1 MLFNSIEFLV
11 FLPMVFVLY
20 WFVFQKREWQNLL
33 IVTASY
39 VFYGWWDWRFLFL
52 IVFTSLCSFYSGV
65 LIERWRGGAVAR
77 GCENSL
83 EADQTTLG
91 QSYSGGEGCVGG
103 NLVPPHPRTPVLPR
117 IVCAVNLIVN
127 FLILGVFKYY
137 NFFADSLAQLFW
149 HVFHYQLDWVTL
161 NVILPVG
168 ISFYT
173 FQALSYTI
181 DVYRKDVSVTR
192 NIVEFCA
199 FISFF
204 PQLVAGPIE
213 RAKNLLPQ
221 FQRDRHFDY
230 VQAVDGCRQM
240 LWGFFKK
247 VVIADSCASD
257 LNPLWDSYA
266 DYSGVSLW
274 LLALLFTFQ
283 IYCDF
288 SGYSDIAIG
297 CSRLFGI
304 KLLSNFNYPY
314 LSRSIPEF
322 WRRWHISLMT
332 WFRDYVYIPLGGSRC
347 AQWKVIRNT
356 FIVFGVSGLWHG
368 ANWTFVCWGL
378 YHGTLV
384 VLYRWFGGTVAR
396 GSENT
401 PAADTN
407 LVPPYLRP
415 LVPPI
420 KNLSSVLV
428 TFGLAVV
435 GWVIFRA
442 ENISQAWDFVS
453 RMFMTAFDDFH
464 PRLGSI
470 STIIAILFLI
480 VVEYL
485 QREKVHVL
493 QFSDNWLFRP
503 TAVRW
508 TIYLV
513 LFAAVFYYSF
523 NNVSQE
529 FIYFQF

>member
-1 MLFNSIEFLV
+1 MLFNSFDFLV
-11 FLPMVFVLY
+11 FLPIVFVLY
-20 WFVFQKREWQNLL
+20 WFVFQKRNWQNLM

-52 IVFTSLCSFYSGV
+52 IAFTSLCSFYSGV
-65 LIERWRGGAVAR
+65 LIERF
-77 GCENSL
+77 
-83 EADQTTLG
+83 
-91 QSYSGGEGCVGG
+91 EGNRRCLR
-103 NLVPPHPRTPVLPR
+103 LVCTINIVL
-117 IVCAVNLIVN
+117 N
-127 FLILGVFKYY
+127 FLILGIFKYY
-137 NFFADSLAQLFW
+137 NFFAESLAQLFW
-149 HVFHYQLDWVTL
+149 QLFHYQMDWVTL
-161 NVILPVG
+161 NVVLPVG

-181 DVYRKDVSVTR
+181 DVYRKDVPVTH
-192 NIVEFCA
+192 NIIEFFA

-230 VQAVDGCRQM
+230 IKAVDGCRQM

-247 VVIADSCASD
+247 VVIADSCAAD
-257 LNPLWDSYA
+257 LNPLWDSYT
-266 DYSGVSLW
+266 DFSGINLW
-274 LLALLFTFQ
+274 GMALLFTFQ

-304 KLLSNFNYPY
+304 RLLSNFNYPY

-332 WFRDYVYIPLGGSRC
+332 WFRDYVYIPLGGNRC
-347 AQWKVIRNT
+347 SQWKVVRNT
-356 FIVFGVSGLWHG
+356 FIVFGISGLWHG

-378 YHGTLV
+378 YHGCLI
-384 VLYRWFGGTVAR
+384 VLYKLLHINTKDKDVLATGRWLP
-396 GSENT
+396 SIN
-401 PAADTN
+401 D
-407 LVPPYLRP
+407 LC
-415 LVPPI
+415 
-420 KNLSSVLV
+420 KV
-428 TFGLAVV
+428 TITFCLAVV

-442 ENISQAWDFVS
+442 ENISQAWNFVS
-453 RMFMTAFDDFH
+453 RMFITAFDDFH

-470 STIIAILFLI
+470 STIVAVLLLYII
-480 VVEYL
+480 EYL
-485 QREKVHVL
+485 QRDKVHVL
-493 QFSDNWLFRP
+493 QFSEHRLFRL

-513 LFAAVFYYSF
+513 IFAAIFYFSF

>member
-1 MLFNSIEFLV
+1 MLFNSFEFLV
-11 FLPMVFVLY
+11 FLPIVFVLY

-65 LIERWRGGAVAR
+65 LIEHFRLIRPPLAPPTQEGKPAEEGKPAKEGKAR
-77 GCENSL
+77 M
-83 EADQTTLG
+83 
-91 QSYSGGEGCVGG
+91 
-103 NLVPPHPRTPVLPR
+103 
-117 IVCAVNLIVN
+117 VCAVNLIVN

-137 NFFADSLAQLFW
+137 NFFADSLAQLVW
-149 HVFHYQLDWVTL
+149 SLFHYQLDWVTL

-181 DVYRKDVSVTR
+181 DVYRKDVPVTK

-257 LNPLWDSYA
+257 LNPLWVSYA

-297 CSRLFGI
+297 CARLFGI
-304 KLLSNFNYPY
+304 KLLPNFNYPY

-378 YHGTLV
+378 YHGTLIVMYKLLHIDTKDKRVISLKDVCRV
-384 VLYRWFGGTVAR
+384 V
-396 GSENT
+396 
-401 PAADTN
+401 
-407 LVPPYLRP
+407 
-415 LVPPI
+415 
-420 KNLSSVLV
+420 V

-453 RMFMTAFDDFH
+453 RMFLTAFDDFH

-470 STIIAILFLI
+470 PTFIAILLLI
-480 VVEYL
+480 IVEYL
-485 QREKVHVL
+485 QRDKVHVL
-493 QFSDNWLFRP
+493 QFSDNRLFRP
-503 TAVRW
+503 AAVRW